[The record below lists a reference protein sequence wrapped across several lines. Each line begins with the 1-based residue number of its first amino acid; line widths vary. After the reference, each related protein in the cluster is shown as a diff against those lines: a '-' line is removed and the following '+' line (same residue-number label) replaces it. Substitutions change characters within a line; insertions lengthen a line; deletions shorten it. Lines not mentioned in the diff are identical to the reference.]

1 MTPELAC
8 AVMLNNYFHDA
19 ATAYLAACAVAM
31 FALKRRGAPHEQ
43 RVIFDY
49 LSVSAVI
56 SLVMIVLLGIPR
68 MIYFQEME
76 YHPAAGKG
84 LIVMLVVKH
93 VILIALVIT
102 GIVLW
107 GKLRKQYP
115 K

>member
-1 MTPELAC
+1 MSPALAC

-19 ATAYLAACAVAM
+19 ATAYLTASAVAL
-31 FALKRRGAPHEQ
+31 FALKRRGAPYEK
-43 RVIFDY
+43 RALFDY
-49 LSVSAVI
+49 LSMSAVI

-68 MIYFQEME
+68 MIFFQEME
-76 YHPAAGKG
+76 YHPAAGRG

-93 VILIALVIT
+93 VILVALVAT

-107 GKLRKQYP
+107 GKLKKQYS